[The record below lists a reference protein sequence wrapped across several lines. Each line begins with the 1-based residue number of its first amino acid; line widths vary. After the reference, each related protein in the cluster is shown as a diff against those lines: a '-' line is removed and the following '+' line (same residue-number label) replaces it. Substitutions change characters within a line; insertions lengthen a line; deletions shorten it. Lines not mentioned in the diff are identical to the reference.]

1 MFGRKRKRRNPNSMI
16 EVIEILTKIVKRQK
30 QNKKIKSILQ
40 NGNKWR
46 ENGKFEQKLIAEM
59 KSAELFEE
67 QLSDF
72 ITCFK
77 EPVET
82 TITNRL
88 SERYYEPI
96 TLQILS
102 LTTFHSGTLLAKK
115 VFDQIPNE
123 TVMALVSG
131 LIAIPDYQHSLAQLH
146 YSFDNRYWEQRYEIV
161 CKTSYYYERLVKP
174 ENIGLI
180 HFADLLTRHENLIN
194 WKSNVKTSNSLRV
207 GELGNSASD
216 NERGNFHREI
226 YLNSMVGNNYV
237 LHTYNNLMHFSCHD
251 IDIDHEYNEVH
262 FRCVCK

>member
-1 MFGRKRKRRNPNSMI
+1 MFGCKRIRRNPNSII

-30 QNKKIKSILQ
+30 QNEKIKSIMQ

-59 KSAELFEE
+59 ESAELFEE

-88 SERYYEPI
+88 RERYYEPI

-115 VFDQIPNE
+115 VFDQTSNE

-131 LIAIPDYQHSLAQLH
+131 LIAIPDYQHSL
-146 YSFDNRYWEQRYEIV
+146 
-161 CKTSYYYERLVKP
+161 RLNCIIP
-174 ENIGLI
+174 LITGIGNIGTKS
-180 HFADLLTRHENLIN
+180 FVRRLTTTN
-194 WKSNVKTSNSLRV
+194 
-207 GELGNSASD
+207 D
-216 NERGNFHREI
+216 
-226 YLNSMVGNNYV
+226 
-237 LHTYNNLMHFSCHD
+237 
-251 IDIDHEYNEVH
+251 
-262 FRCVCK
+262 